1 MPSWK
6 LDQPSNEFIKQETKG
21 KFIVI
26 EGLEGAGKSTAI
38 NTLTELLAKKQI
50 KTLTTREPGGTP
62 IGEVLRDLI
71 KNPQYRDTLD
81 DRSELLLFY
90 TARIQLLEEVIKPA
104 LNQGIWVIADRF
116 ELSTI
121 AYQGGGRGIDQK
133 MIDSLSSFALN
144 GFKPDLTLY
153 LDISPEEG
161 MVRVKS
167 RGELDRIEQ
176 QSIDFF
182 HHVHESYLCHV
193 KITANTFIIDASKP
207 LDEVQQKLQK
217 IMNEFIEHNQ

>member
-6 LDQPSNEFIKQETKG
+6 LDQPSNEFIKQENKG

-26 EGLEGAGKSTAI
+26 EGMEGAGKSTAI

-71 KNPQYRDTLD
+71 KNPQYSDTLD

-116 ELSTI
+116 ELSTK
-121 AYQGGGRGIDQK
+121 AYQGGGRGLDQK
-133 MIDSLSSFALN
+133 MIDSLSSFVLN

-161 MVRVKS
+161 MVRIKS

-182 HHVHESYLCHV
+182 HRVHESYIGHV
-193 KITANTFIIDASKP
+193 KMTANTLVIDASKP

-217 IMNEFIEHNQ
+217 VMNEFIEHSQ